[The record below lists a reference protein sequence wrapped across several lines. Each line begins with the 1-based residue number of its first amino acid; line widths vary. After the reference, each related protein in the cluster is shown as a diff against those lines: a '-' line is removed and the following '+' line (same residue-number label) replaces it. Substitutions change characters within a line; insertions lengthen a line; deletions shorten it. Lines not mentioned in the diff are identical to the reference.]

1 MLVDSGL
8 IEPNEGT
15 TVQHPDATKGQL
27 VVVATPLGNLG
38 DISRR
43 ALELLASADVVY
55 CEDTRRS
62 STLFSAHD
70 IPVHGRLRALH
81 EHNEASLCEQIVGEV
96 VDGKVVVLV
105 SDAGTPGIS
114 DPGSRVVA
122 AVAAAGLLVT
132 TAPGPSAVVAA
143 LSISGLSTER
153 FIMEGFVPRKAGE
166 RKTLFDAWRHEQ
178 RTVVFYESP
187 QRLATTLHEMTELF
201 GDRRCCVARE
211 ITKLHEEVVRG
222 TVSELSEAF
231 ATRDVMGEIVVVLE
245 GTRDTTVISDSDLRA
260 ALREQVAAG
269 ASTRDAVTYVEETL
283 GVSHRLVYQMALELR
298 ADDKA

>member
-1 MLVDSGL
+1 
-8 IEPNEGT
+8 
-15 TVQHPDATKGQL
+15 
-27 VVVATPLGNLG
+27 
-38 DISRR
+38 
-43 ALELLASADVVY
+43 
-55 CEDTRRS
+55 
-62 STLFSAHD
+62 LFSAHD

>member
-81 EHNEASLCEQIVGEV
+81 EQNEASLCEQIVGEV

-114 DPGSRVVA
+114 DPGSRVVT